1 MPADTPRWPD
11 ELPVN
16 MTEAEYRALA
26 EDISRSVEIVHGHII
41 KCESVAPPLY
51 LVVLL
56 DATYDITEIRE
67 FHLDAAASTYRLHA
81 IHRSVLDLEQPVRL
95 TLPISELVIT

>member
-26 EDISRSVEIVHGHII
+26 EDVSRSVV
-41 KCESVAPPLY
+41 
-51 LVVLL
+51 
-56 DATYDITEIRE
+56 
-67 FHLDAAASTYRLHA
+67 
-81 IHRSVLDLEQPVRL
+81 HRSVLDLEQPVRL
-95 TLPISELVIT
+95 TLPISELVTT

>member
-1 MPADTPRWPD
+1 MPANTPRWPD

-16 MTEAEYRALA
+16 MTEADYRA
-26 EDISRSVEIVHGHII
+26 
-41 KCESVAPPLY
+41 
-51 LVVLL
+51 LL

-81 IHRSVLDLEQPVRL
+81 IHRPVLDLEQPVRL
-95 TLPISELVIT
+95 TLPVSELVTT